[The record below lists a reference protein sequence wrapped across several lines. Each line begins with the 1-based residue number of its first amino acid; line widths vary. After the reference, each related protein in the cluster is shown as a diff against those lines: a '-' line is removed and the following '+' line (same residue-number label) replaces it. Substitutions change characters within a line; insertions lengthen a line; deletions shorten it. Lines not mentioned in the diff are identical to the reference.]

1 MVQTG
6 ASPCED
12 GEIDQIS
19 APNKTGLINWINSS
33 EVDTAYTIKNP
44 LDSSVLS
51 YVLLQDTHCWWFDSC
66 FCSVKS
72 PRYIQMPNRTWEV
85 GFQNFGGGW
94 CRVLAQLYLYSRR
107 PDSLPNLEGKFGG
120 HPSNLLGKNI
130 GFSWSSPKHPMI
142 LDAVRWLFW
151 GLRLD
156 GIGVFIRP
164 FETGKFGQAKSL
176 ALGFFHGLCTGLDIH
191 VYTCHVCN

>member
-1 MVQTG
+1 
-6 ASPCED
+6 
-12 GEIDQIS
+12 
-19 APNKTGLINWINSS
+19 
-33 EVDTAYTIKNP
+33 
-44 LDSSVLS
+44 
-51 YVLLQDTHCWWFDSC
+51 
-66 FCSVKS
+66 
-72 PRYIQMPNRTWEV
+72 MPNRTWEV

-164 FETGKFGQAKSL
+164 FETGKLLQNSVRPNPWLWDFSM
-176 ALGFFHGLCTGLDIH
+176 GFAQDLTYMYIH
-191 VYTCHVCN
+191 VMYVINHMRYMHTYAGTNIYVCMYMYIHTDIES